1 METEGIE
8 GTGTGAEGGQPPS
21 NGGQE
26 LDFAQKFS
34 QLTHRENQLRQ
45 QEKQYKEAGSDL
57 ESFNRIKSGSWR
69 NSDEDRNALLQTLG
83 VSDYTE
89 LGQYFGK
96 GTPQGE
102 QNQQS
107 SQSSDPVLQK
117 LMAKFEAQ
125 EERERQEEIKTQRS
139 QLRQTIDNHEG
150 EDFAGLK
157 GLEKIGSY
165 DMVGDFIDRFKKEN
179 GYDIDPMEAAKAVS
193 NQYKDTF
200 TQMLE
205 NPYLAKL
212 ASERLG
218 KRQEAPNRDSREN
231 SHNTISNNMS
241 ARPPTQDP
249 HNWLEDDDASK
260 ARMADKLGWT

>member
-1 METEGIE
+1 METE
-8 GTGTGAEGGQPPS
+8 GTGAEGGHTPS
-21 NGGQE
+21 NGSQE

-45 QEKQYKEAGSDL
+45 QEKQYKAMGGEL
-57 ESFNRIKSGSWR
+57 ETFNKIKSGSWR

-83 VSDYTE
+83 VSGYDE

-107 SQSSDPVLQK
+107 SQGSDPVLQK

-125 EERERQEEIKTQRS
+125 EERERQEEIKAQRS

-150 EDFAGLK
+150 EDFVGLK
-157 GLEKIGSY
+157 GLDDIGAKEL
-165 DMVGDFIDRFKKEN
+165 VIDYMDHFKKEN
-179 GYDIDPMEAAKAVS
+179 GYEVSLEDAGKAIFG
-193 NQYKDTF
+193 QYKNTF
-200 TQMLE
+200 EKMLE
-205 NPYLAKL
+205 NPYYAKL

-218 KRQEAPNRDSREN
+218 NRKDPNRDSREN

-241 ARPPTQDP
+241 ARPPVQNP
-249 HNWLEDDDASK
+249 HSWLEDDDASK